1 MADVVTQSLSRRF
14 GKTLA
19 VDQVS
24 LTCQDGEF
32 FILLGPS
39 GAGKTTTL
47 KLIAG
52 LVEPT
57 SGMVFIGGREVTGLE
72 PGHRDVAMA
81 FETYALYPHLSVY
94 ENLAFPLRSPRAA
107 GRYTPKALDE
117 RVRAI
122 AGLLEIDPLLDRAPT
137 KLSGGQKQRVA
148 LGRALVREPAVFL
161 LDEPIAHLDAK
172 LRNRM
177 HAELRRIQKQLG
189 TTTIYAT
196 PDYSE
201 AMAMADRLA
210 VIEQGRLI
218 QVGAPLEVYFNP
230 ANEFV
235 ARFMGDPPM
244 NLFDCEV
251 VSQEDRPALRLAGE
265 VLALSEPT
273 AQALSRIPNG
283 RVRLGVRPADIAI
296 VDWTESSGAPV
307 LSSEVVVVEPSERTL
322 VVTLR
327 SDGMHFKLKTPADG
341 VIRPGARAQVRFDP
355 TRLYLFDPAT
365 GLALQQA
372 SPAADVEARHGIAAQ
387 QKRSGRNRAG
397 GRRPNRA

>member
-1 MADVVTQSLSRRF
+1 MADVVTQSLSKRF
-14 GKTLA
+14 GRTEAVAQVTLA
-19 VDQVS
+19 
-24 LTCQDGEF
+24 CRDGEF
-32 FILLGPS
+32 FVLLGPS

-57 SGMVFIGGREVTGLE
+57 SGSVSIGGRDVTALE
-72 PGHRDVAMA
+72 PGERDVAMA

-94 ENLAFPLRSPRAA
+94 DNLAFPLRSPRAA
-107 GRYTPKALDE
+107 GRYTAKAVDE
-117 RVRAI
+117 RVHSI
-122 AGLLEIDPLLDRAPT
+122 ARLLEIDPLLHRAPT
-137 KLSGGQKQRVA
+137 QLSGGQKQRVA

-189 TTTIYAT
+189 TTTVYAT
-196 PDYSE
+196 PDYAE

-210 VIEQGRLI
+210 VIERGRLL
-218 QVGAPLEVYFNP
+218 QVGAPLDLYFQP

-251 VSQEDRPALRLAGE
+251 ASLAGRPAIRLAGQ
-265 VLALSEPT
+265 VLGVDEPT
-273 AQALSRIPNG
+273 AHALHRVANG
-283 RVRLGVRPADIAI
+283 RVRLGVRPADIEI
-296 VDWTESSGAPV
+296 VGSAEDAGAPV
-307 LSSEVVVVEPSERTL
+307 LASEVVVAEPSERTL

-327 SDGMHFKLKTPADG
+327 ADGIDFKLKTPASG
-341 VIRPGARAQVRFDP
+341 IIHPGGRVQVRFDP
-355 TRLYLFDPAT
+355 ARLHLFDPAT
-365 GLALQQA
+365 GLSLRQTVPGAEAQA
-372 SPAADVEARHGIAAQ
+372 PDDIAAQ
-387 QKRSGRNRAG
+387 
-397 GRRPNRA
+397 

>member
-1 MADVVTQSLSRRF
+1 MADVVTQSLSRHF
-14 GKTLA
+14 GKTVA

-24 LTCQDGEF
+24 LACQDGELL
-32 FILLGPS
+32 ILLGPS

-57 SGMVFIGGREVTGLE
+57 SGKVFIGGRDVTGLE
-72 PGHRDVAMA
+72 PGERDVAMA

-94 ENLAFPLRSPRAA
+94 DNLAFPLRSPRAA

-117 RVRAI
+117 RVRDI
-122 AGLLEIDPLLDRAPT
+122 AGLLEIEPLLGRTPT
-137 KLSGGQKQRVA
+137 QLSGGQKQRVA
-148 LGRALVREPAVFL
+148 LGRALVREPVVFL

-177 HAELRRIQKQLG
+177 HAELRRIQKRLG

-196 PDYSE
+196 PDYAE

-251 VSQEDRPALRLAGE
+251 ISRNDLPALRLAGE
-265 VLALSEPT
+265 VLPLNGPA
-273 AQALSRIPNG
+273 AQALSRLPHV

-296 VDWTESSGAPV
+296 VHPPEPASGPV
-307 LSSEVVVVEPSERTL
+307 LSSEVLVVEPSERTL

-327 SDGMHFKLKTPADG
+327 ADGMDFKVKIPAGGG
-341 VIRPGARAQVRFDP
+341 VVRPGDRAQVRIEP

-365 GLALQQA
+365 GLSLLQSA
-372 SPAADVEARHGIAAQ
+372 PAAEVEAPHGIAAQ
-387 QKRSGRNRAG
+387 
-397 GRRPNRA
+397 

>member
-1 MADVVTQSLSRRF
+1 MADVVTQALT
-14 GKTLA
+14 KTFVKTVA
-19 VDQVS
+19 VDQVD
-24 LTCQDGEF
+24 LACQDGEF
-32 FILLGPS
+32 FMLLGPS

-52 LVEPT
+52 LVDPT
-57 SGMVFIGGREVTGLE
+57 SGKILIGGRDVTALE
-72 PGHRDVAMA
+72 PGDRDVAMA

-94 ENLAFPLRSPRAA
+94 ENLAFPLRSPRSA
-107 GRYTPKALDE
+107 GRYTPQSLDE
-117 RVRAI
+117 RVQAI
-122 AGLLEIDPLLDRAPT
+122 ARLLEIDELLERAPT
-137 KLSGGQKQRVA
+137 QLSGGQKQRVA
-148 LGRALVREPAVFL
+148 LGRAMVREPAVFL

-196 PDYSE
+196 PDYTE

-210 VIEQGRLI
+210 VIDQGRVV

-251 VSQEDRPALRLAGE
+251 VSQEGRTAVRLAGQ
-265 VLALSEPT
+265 VVALDGPA
-273 AQALSRIPNG
+273 AQALARLPNG

-296 VDWTESSGAPV
+296 VRASEPSAAATIP
-307 LSSEVVVVEPSERTL
+307 SEVLVTEPSERTL
-322 VVTLR
+322 IVTLR
-327 SDGMHFKLKTPADG
+327 ADEVDFKLKVPANTA
-341 VIRPGARAQVRFDP
+341 VRPGDHAQVRFDP
-355 TRLYLFDPAT
+355 TKVYVFDTVT
-365 GLALQQA
+365 GVALLQK
-372 SPAADVEARHGIAAQ
+372 PRADETRG
-387 QKRSGRNRAG
+387 S
-397 GRRPNRA
+397 

>member
-1 MADVVTQSLSRRF
+1 MADVVTRSLSKRF

-19 VDQVS
+19 VDDLS
-24 LTCQDGEF
+24 LRCPDGEF
-32 FILLGPS
+32 FMLLGPS

-52 LVEPT
+52 LVGPT
-57 SGMVFIGGREVTGLE
+57 GGKIAIGGRDVTALE
-72 PGHRDVAMA
+72 AGERDVAMA

-107 GRYTPKALDE
+107 RRYPEKALDE
-117 RVRAI
+117 RVRTI
-122 AGLLEIDPLLDRAPT
+122 AGLLEIDALLGRAPT
-137 KLSGGQKQRVA
+137 QLSGGQKQRVA

-196 PDYSE
+196 PDYAE

-210 VIEQGRLI
+210 VIDHGRLL
-218 QVGAPLEVYFNP
+218 QVGAPLELYFHP

-244 NLFDCEV
+244 NLFDCEI
-251 VSQEDRPALRLAGE
+251 VSGQDRPALRLAGA
-265 VLALSEPT
+265 VLPLNGPSARALERRPD
-273 AQALSRIPNG
+273 A
-283 RVRLGVRPADIAI
+283 RVRLGVRPADIAF
-296 VDWTESSGAPV
+296 VPSPNSAGAPALSCEV
-307 LSSEVVVVEPSERTL
+307 LVVEPSERTL
-322 VVTLR
+322 VVSLR
-327 SDGMHFKLKTPADG
+327 ADGADFKLKTPADRI
-341 VIRPGARAQVRFDP
+341 IRPGTAAQVRFDL

-365 GLALQQA
+365 GLAIEQQA
-372 SPAADVEARHGIAAQ
+372 PVPDADARHGIAAQ
-387 QKRSGRNRAG
+387 
-397 GRRPNRA
+397 

>member
-1 MADVVTQSLSRRF
+1 MADVVTQSLSRHF
-14 GKTLA
+14 GKTMA

-24 LTCQDGEF
+24 LTCQDGD
-32 FILLGPS
+32 LLVVLGPS

-52 LVEPT
+52 LVDPT
-57 SGMVFIGGREVTGLE
+57 SGRVFIGGRDVTGLE
-72 PGHRDVAMA
+72 PGERDVAMA

-94 ENLAFPLRSPRAA
+94 DNLAFPLRSPRAA
-107 GRYTPKALDE
+107 GRYAPKALDE

-122 AGLLEIDPLLDRAPT
+122 AGLLEIDPLLGRTPT
-137 KLSGGQKQRVA
+137 QLSGGQKQRVA

-177 HAELRRIQKQLG
+177 HAELRRIQKGRG

-196 PDYSE
+196 PDYAE

-210 VIEQGRLI
+210 VIDHGRLI

-244 NLFDCEV
+244 NLFDCELI
-251 VSQEDRPALRLAGE
+251 SRDGRPALRLAGE
-265 VLALSEPT
+265 VLPLNGPT
-273 AQALSRIPNG
+273 AQTLSRLPNG
-283 RVRLGVRPADIAI
+283 RVRLGVRPVDIAI
-296 VDWTESSGAPV
+296 VHPAESAGAPV
-307 LSSEVVVVEPSERTL
+307 LSSEVLVVEPSERTL

-327 SDGMHFKLKTPADG
+327 AAGVDFKVKTAG
-341 VIRPGARAQVRFDP
+341 GGAVHPSGRAQVRFDP
-355 TRLYLFDPAT
+355 TKLYFFDPAT
-365 GLALQQA
+365 GLSLQHSA
-372 SPAADVEARHGIAAQ
+372 PAADAGARDGIAAD
-387 QKRSGRNRAG
+387 
-397 GRRPNRA
+397 

>member
-14 GKTLA
+14 GTTVA
-19 VDQVS
+19 VDGIN
-24 LTCQDGEF
+24 LACGDGDLL
-32 FILLGPS
+32 ILLGPS

-52 LVEPT
+52 LVEP
-57 SGMVFIGGREVTGLE
+57 SGGRVFIGGRDVTGLE
-72 PGHRDVAMA
+72 PGARDVAMA

-94 ENLAFPLRSPRAA
+94 DNLAFPLRSPRAA
-107 GRYTPKALDE
+107 GRYPAAALDE

-122 AGLLEIDPLLDRAPT
+122 ARMLEIEPLLGRMPT
-137 KLSGGQKQRVA
+137 QLSGGQKQRVA

-177 HAELRRIQKQLG
+177 HAELRRIQKRLG

-196 PDYSE
+196 PDYAE

-210 VIEQGRLI
+210 VVEQGRLV

-244 NLFDCEV
+244 NLFDGEIV
-251 VSQEDRPALRLAGE
+251 AQGGQPALRLAGT
-265 VLALSEPT
+265 VLPVQGAA
-273 AQALSRIPNG
+273 AQALDRLADG
-283 RVRLGVRPADIAI
+283 RVRLGVRPADIAL
-296 VDWTESSGAPV
+296 VDPAEAGGGSV
-307 LSSEVVVVEPSERTL
+307 LPAEVLVVEPAERTL

-327 SDGMHFKLKTPADG
+327 GAGTDFKLKTAAGGG
-341 VIRPGARAQVRFDP
+341 VPPEGAAAVRFDP
-355 TRLYLFDPAT
+355 ARLYLFDPAT
-365 GLALQQA
+365 GRSLQQSA
-372 SPAADVEARHGIAAQ
+372 MEAHDDVAAQ
-387 QKRSGRNRAG
+387 
-397 GRRPNRA
+397 

>member
-1 MADVVTQSLSRRF
+1 MAEVVTQSLSRRF
-14 GKTLA
+14 GRTMA
-19 VDQVS
+19 VDHVD
-24 LTCQDGEF
+24 LRCADGDF
-32 FILLGPS
+32 FVLLGPS

-52 LVEPT
+52 LIEPT
-57 SGMVFIGGREVTGLE
+57 GGRVFIGEREVTGLE
-72 PGHRDVAMA
+72 PGERDVAMA

-94 ENLAFPLRSPRAA
+94 DNLAFPLRSPRAA
-107 GRYTPKALDE
+107 GRYPPAALDQ

-122 AGLLEIDPLLDRAPT
+122 AALLEIDQLLERAPT
-137 KLSGGQKQRVA
+137 QLSGGQKQRVA

-177 HAELRRIQKQLG
+177 HAELRRIQKRLG

-196 PDYSE
+196 PDYAE

-210 VIEQGRLI
+210 VIEQGGLV

-244 NLFDCEV
+244 NLFDCEIV
-251 VSQEDRPALRLAGE
+251 GQGNRPALRLAGE
-265 VLALSEPT
+265 VLPLSGPM
-273 AQALSRIPNG
+273 ASSLGRLPNG
-283 RVRLGVRPADIAI
+283 RVRLGVRPADVAI
-296 VDWTESSGAPV
+296 VQPAEAAAAPA
-307 LSSEVVVVEPSERTL
+307 LASEVLVVEPSERTF

-327 SDGMHFKLKTPADG
+327 TGGTDFKLKMPAG
-341 VIRPGARAQVRFDP
+341 GNIRPGDRPQVRLDP
-355 TRLYLFDPAT
+355 GRLYLFDPAT

-372 SPAADVEARHGIAAQ
+372 APAPEARAVA
-387 QKRSGRNRAG
+387 
-397 GRRPNRA
+397 PNVSS

>member
-1 MADVVTQSLSRRF
+1 VADVATQSLIKCF
-14 GKTLA
+14 GATLV
-19 VDQVS
+19 VDRLDLS
-24 LTCQDGEF
+24 CGDGEF
-32 FILLGPS
+32 FVLLGPS

-57 SGMVFIGGREVTGLE
+57 DGRIFIGGRDVTQLE
-72 PGHRDVAMA
+72 PGERDVAMA
-81 FETYALYPHLSVY
+81 FETYALYPHLTVY

-117 RVRAI
+117 RVRTI
-122 AGLLEIDPLLDRAPT
+122 AALLEIDPLLARAPT
-137 KLSGGQKQRVA
+137 ELSGGQKQRVA

-196 PDYSE
+196 PDYAE

-210 VIEQGRLI
+210 VIEQGRLV
-218 QVGAPLEVYFNP
+218 QLGAPLHIYFNP

-244 NLFDCEV
+244 NLFDCEIA
-251 VSQEDRPALRLAGE
+251 SLQDQPALRVAGQ
-265 VLALSEPT
+265 VLPVSGPA
-273 AQALSRIPNG
+273 AQALMRLPNG
-283 RVRLGVRPADIAI
+283 RVRLGVRPADIVIARPA
-296 VDWTESSGAPV
+296 DPSGAP
-307 LSSEVVVVEPSERTL
+307 LLPSEVLVVEPSERTL

-327 SDGMHFKLKTPADG
+327 AAGTDFKLKTPADR
-341 VIRPGARAQVRFDP
+341 VVRPGDRAQARFDL
-355 TRLYLFDPAT
+355 TKLYLFDPAT
-365 GLALQQA
+365 GLALDQRVSTNQA
-372 SPAADVEARHGIAAQ
+372 AAHDGIAAY
-387 QKRSGRNRAG
+387 
-397 GRRPNRA
+397 

>member
-1 MADVVTQSLSRRF
+1 MADVVTQFLSRHF
-14 GKTLA
+14 GKTVA

-24 LTCQDGEF
+24 LTCQDGELL
-32 FILLGPS
+32 ILLGPS

-57 SGMVFIGGREVTGLE
+57 SGNVFIGGRDVTGLE
-72 PGHRDVAMA
+72 PGERDVAMA

-94 ENLAFPLRSPRAA
+94 DNLAFPLRSPRAA

-122 AGLLEIDPLLDRAPT
+122 AGLLEIDALLGRTPT
-137 KLSGGQKQRVA
+137 QLSGGQKQRVA

-177 HAELRRIQKQLG
+177 HAELRRIQKRLG

-196 PDYSE
+196 PDYAE

-210 VIEQGRLI
+210 VIERGRLV

-251 VSQEDRPALRLAGE
+251 ISRDDRPALRLAGE
-265 VLALSEPT
+265 VLPLNGPA
-273 AQALSRIPNG
+273 AQALSRLPNG

-296 VDWTESSGAPV
+296 VHPTEPAGAPV
-307 LSSEVVVVEPSERTL
+307 LSSEVLVVEPSERTL

-327 SDGMHFKLKTPADG
+327 AAGVDFKLKTPAGGG
-341 VIRPGARAQVRFDP
+341 VLPGGRAQVRFDP

-365 GLALQQA
+365 GLSLHQSA
-372 SPAADVEARHGIAAQ
+372 PAPVEASDGIAAQ
-387 QKRSGRNRAG
+387 
-397 GRRPNRA
+397 

>member
-1 MADVVTQSLSRRF
+1 MADVVTQSLSKRF
-14 GKTLA
+14 GRTRA

-24 LTCQDGEF
+24 LACRDGEF
-32 FILLGPS
+32 FVLLGPS

-57 SGMVFIGGREVTGLE
+57 SGSVSIGGRDVTALE
-72 PGHRDVAMA
+72 PGERDVAMA

-94 ENLAFPLRSPRAA
+94 DNLAFPLRSPRAA

-117 RVRAI
+117 RVHSI
-122 AGLLEIDPLLDRAPT
+122 ARLLEIDSLLSRAPT
-137 KLSGGQKQRVA
+137 QLSGGQKQRVA

-189 TTTIYAT
+189 TTTVYAT
-196 PDYSE
+196 PDYAE

-210 VIEQGRLI
+210 VIERGRVL
-218 QVGAPLEVYFNP
+218 QVGAPLDLYFHP

-244 NLFDCEV
+244 NLFDCEI
-251 VSQEDRPALRLAGE
+251 VSLAGRPAVRLAGK
-265 VLALSEPT
+265 VLAVDGPT
-273 AQALSRIPNG
+273 AQALSRVANG
-283 RVRLGVRPADIAI
+283 RVRLGVRPADIDI
-296 VDWTESSGAPV
+296 VGSAEDVDSPILA
-307 LSSEVVVVEPSERTL
+307 SEVVVVEPSERTL

-327 SDGMHFKLKTPADG
+327 ADGIDFKLKTPSSG
-341 VIRPGARAQVRFDP
+341 IIRPGSQVQVRFDP
-355 TRLYLFDPAT
+355 AQLHLFDPAT
-365 GLALQQA
+365 GLSLRQTV
-372 SPAADVEARHGIAAQ
+372 PAAEAEAPDDIAAQ
-387 QKRSGRNRAG
+387 
-397 GRRPNRA
+397 

>member
-1 MADVVTQSLSRRF
+1 MADVVTQFLSKRF
-14 GKTLA
+14 GRTEA
-19 VDQVS
+19 VDQVT
-24 LTCQDGEF
+24 LACRDGEF
-32 FILLGPS
+32 FVLLGPS

-52 LVEPT
+52 LIEPT
-57 SGMVFIGGREVTGLE
+57 SGSVAIGGRDVTALE
-72 PGHRDVAMA
+72 PGERDVAMA

-94 ENLAFPLRSPRAA
+94 DNLAFPLRSPRAA
-107 GRYTPKALDE
+107 GRYMPKALDE
-117 RVRAI
+117 RVRAV
-122 AGLLEIDPLLDRAPT
+122 ARMLEIDALLARAPT
-137 KLSGGQKQRVA
+137 QLSGGQKQRVA

-196 PDYSE
+196 PDYAE

-210 VIEQGRLI
+210 VLEQGRVL
-218 QVGAPLEVYFNP
+218 QVGAPLELYFNP

-251 VSQEDRPALRLAGE
+251 VALDGRPAIRLAGQ
-265 VLALSEPT
+265 VLPVNGPD
-273 AQALSRIPNG
+273 AQALNRLRPG
-283 RVRLGVRPADIAI
+283 PVRLGVRPTDIEI
-296 VDWTESSGAPV
+296 VGTTDGAGAPV
-307 LSSEVVVVEPSERTL
+307 LASEVVVVEPSERTL

-327 SDGMHFKLKTPADG
+327 ADGTDFKLKTPAG
-341 VIRPGARAQVRFDP
+341 GAIRPGGRAQVRFDP
-355 TRLYLFDPAT
+355 ARLHLFDPAT
-365 GLALQQA
+365 GQSLRQTV
-372 SPAADVEARHGIAAQ
+372 PARAEAEAPDDLEAQ
-387 QKRSGRNRAG
+387 
-397 GRRPNRA
+397 

>member
-1 MADVVTQSLSRRF
+1 MAEVVTQSLSRRF
-14 GKTLA
+14 GRTVA
-19 VDQVS
+19 VDQVD
-24 LTCQDGEF
+24 LACADGDF
-32 FILLGPS
+32 FVLLGPS

-52 LVEPT
+52 LIEPT
-57 SGMVFIGGREVTGLE
+57 GGRVLIGGRDVTGLE
-72 PGHRDVAMA
+72 PGDRDVAMA

-94 ENLAFPLRSPRAA
+94 DNLAFPLRSPRAA
-107 GRYTPKALDE
+107 GRYPPTALDE

-122 AGLLEIDPLLDRAPT
+122 ARLLEIDLLLERAPT
-137 KLSGGQKQRVA
+137 QLSGGQKQRVA

-177 HAELRRIQKQLG
+177 HAELRRIQKRLG

-196 PDYSE
+196 PDYAE

-210 VIEQGRLI
+210 VIEEGRLV
-218 QVGAPLEVYFNP
+218 QAGAPLEVFFNP

-244 NLFDCEV
+244 NLFDCEI
-251 VSQEDRPALRLAGE
+251 VSDKHRPALRLAGE
-265 VLALSEPT
+265 VLPLSEP
-273 AQALSRIPNG
+273 AAASLIRLPNR

-296 VDWTESSGAPV
+296 VDPAGSVGAPA
-307 LSSEVVVVEPSERTL
+307 LASEVLVVEPSERTF

-327 SDGMHFKLKTPADG
+327 TGGTDFKLKTPAGGG
-341 VIRPGARAQVRFDP
+341 VRPGDRVPVRFDP

-365 GLALQQA
+365 GLALQQTA
-372 SPAADVEARHGIAAQ
+372 PAAAAAAGDGLAAR
-387 QKRSGRNRAG
+387 
-397 GRRPNRA
+397 

>member
-1 MADVVTQSLSRRF
+1 MAAVVTQSLSRRF

-32 FILLGPS
+32 FMLLGPS

-57 SGMVFIGGREVTGLE
+57 SGMVFIGGRDVTELE

-122 AGLLEIDPLLDRAPT
+122 AGLLEIGPLLDRAPT
-137 KLSGGQKQRVA
+137 QLSGGQKQRVA

-196 PDYSE
+196 PDYAE

-218 QVGAPLEVYFNP
+218 QVGEPLEVYFNP

-273 AQALSRIPNG
+273 ARALNHMPNG

-296 VDWTESSGAPV
+296 VNSTES
-307 LSSEVVVVEPSERTL
+307 
-322 VVTLR
+322 LR
-327 SDGMHFKLKTPADG
+327 
-341 VIRPGARAQVRFDP
+341 RARAVVR
-355 TRLYLFDPAT
+355 
-365 GLALQQA
+365 G
-372 SPAADVEARHGIAAQ
+372 
-387 QKRSGRNRAG
+387 G
-397 GRRPNRA
+397 GRRALRAHARGYPPRRGDELQAQDPRGRRHPPRRSGSGAIRRDQALPFRSGHRAGSPAGGARG